1 MPVPPDPEAFITEVL
16 ADEERYMNASLAKLM
31 RFMGL
36 DTVEWEGEGAILRDV
51 RGKEY
56 IDCSGYGVLFHG
68 HSHPRVVRAV
78 QEQAGRL
85 AISSRMLPHAPAAT
99 LARMLGEATPGDL
112 QFTFFCNSGT
122 EAVEGALKLARARTG
137 RPGIVAAEGG
147 FHGKTLG
154 SLGLN
159 GQAFYRTPFEPLLP
173 GIRRVPYGDP
183 AALAAAVDETVGA
196 VVLEPIQGEAGVII
210 PPAGYLR
217 AARAACDRAGA
228 LLILDEVQTGMGRTG
243 TLFCCEQ
250 DGVVPDILCM
260 AKALGG
266 GVMPIGAFTARP
278 DVWQPFD
285 ENPFLHTSTFGGNPL
300 ACAAGIA
307 ALEAIR
313 EEGLLEKAR
322 VRGAQMLAGL
332 QSIAADYPEIVPEVR
347 GRGLLIGLDLCSE
360 AVGGVFMSEL
370 LDRGIIPTIS
380 LNKLHVVRL
389 LPPAVISEAQ
399 AQQVIEAVGQAVA
412 AAAAIKDQLEA
423 E

>member
-1 MPVPPDPEAFITEVL
+1 MPMPPDPEAFIEQVL
-16 ADEERYMNASLAKLM
+16 GDEERYLNTSLAHLM

-78 QEQAGRL
+78 QEQAARL

-112 QFTFFCNSGT
+112 QYTFFCNSGA
-122 EAVEGALKLARARTG
+122 EAVEGAIKLARARTR
-137 RPGIVAAEGG
+137 RPGLIATEGG

-154 SLGLN
+154 ALALN
-159 GQAFYRTPFEPLLP
+159 GKAFYRDPFEPLLP
-173 GIRRVPYGDP
+173 GVRLVPFGDA
-183 AALAAAVDETVGA
+183 AALAAAVDETVAA

-210 PPAGYLR
+210 PPDGYLQ

-228 LLILDEVQTGMGRTG
+228 LLILDEVQTGIGRTG
-243 TLFCCEQ
+243 TLFACEPS
-250 DGVVPDILCM
+250 GVVPDILCM
-260 AKALGG
+260 AKSLGG

-285 ENPFLHTSTFGGNPL
+285 ENPFIHTSTFGGNPL

-313 EEGLLEKAR
+313 EEGLLEKAKA
-322 VRGAQMLAGL
+322 RGAQMLAGL
-332 QSIAADYPEIVPEVR
+332 EAIAADHPEVVPEVR
-347 GRGLLIGLDLCSE
+347 GRGLLIGLDIASQAL
-360 AVGGVFMSEL
+360 GGVFMSEL
-370 LDRGIIPTIS
+370 LDRGVLPTIS
-380 LNKLHVVRL
+380 LNKLQVVRL
-389 LPPAVISEAQ
+389 LPPAVISEEQ
-399 AQQVIEAVGQAVA
+399 TRQVVEAVGAAVA
-412 AAAAIKDQLEA
+412 AAAAMKDELEGA
-423 E
+423 

>member
-1 MPVPPDPEAFITEVL
+1 VALPPDPEAFIEQVL
-16 ADEERYMNASLAKLM
+16 GDEERYLNGSLARLM

-36 DTVEWEGEGAILRDV
+36 DTVEWEGQGAILRDV

-56 IDCSGYGVLFHG
+56 VDCSGYGVLFHG

-78 QEQAGRL
+78 QEQAARL

-112 QFTFFCNSGT
+112 QYTFFCNSGT
-122 EAVEGALKLARARTG
+122 EAVEGAVKLARARTR

-154 SLGLN
+154 ALGLN
-159 GQAFYRTPFEPLLP
+159 GAAFYREPFEPLLP
-173 GIRRVPYGDP
+173 GIRRVPYGDA
-183 AALAAAVDETVGA
+183 AALAAAVDETVAA

-210 PPAGYLR
+210 PPDGYLA
-217 AARAACDRAGA
+217 AAREACDRAGA
-228 LLILDEVQTGMGRTG
+228 MLILDEVQTGIGRTG

-250 DGVVPDILCM
+250 SGVVPDILCM
-260 AKALGG
+260 AKSLGG

-322 VRGAQMLAGL
+322 LRGGELLAGL
-332 QSIAADYPEIVPEVR
+332 QAIAADYPEVVPEVR
-347 GRGLLIGLDLCSE
+347 GRGLLIGLDLANQ
-360 AVGGVFMSEL
+360 AVGGVFMAEL
-370 LDRGIIPTIS
+370 LDRGVIPTIS

-389 LPPAVISEAQ
+389 LPPAVISAEQ
-399 AQQVIEAVGQAVA
+399 VGRVIEAVGQAVA
-412 AAAAIKDQLEA
+412 AAAAMAGQLGA